1 MDYLTSTLVWILG
14 TFGMATIIVNSQIM
28 LPVRNFLT
36 FSKMLKD
43 ESGNYTEVVER
54 KFKFFG
60 KLVNCILCMGFWSGI
75 FWGSMYW
82 HPFEWLGP
90 SAPQSPARRDY
101 SRRDCHSMRLP
112 EPSIDRPIYLVYVR
126 RQPSPTNMFMPRRR
140 WRRSRTS

>member
-1 MDYLTSTLVWILG
+1 MHQPFITQNFLQIKPMDYLTSTLVWILG

-36 FSKMLKD
+36 FSKMIKD

-75 FWGSMYW
+75 FWGALYW
-82 HPFEWLGP
+82 HPFEN
-90 SAPQSPARRDY
+90 SNAHFIM
-101 SRRDCHSMRLP
+101 DCFFAGCFGAATTW
-112 EPSIDRPIYLVYVR
+112 IIYLMIYPMM
-126 RQPSPTNMFMPRRR
+126 QGK
-140 WRRSRTS
+140 